1 MRKSLTIIAVILS
14 LIFPSVSMAAPTDFA
29 GGVNNEFHYQEI
41 VFITGKPIKFV
52 GEVKVSKKD
61 GSDTSSITY
70 KMDLIPHE
78 DDKKKFGDANLGN
91 AKYKK
96 SVTYDTEY
104 VNYSEIGQTTAKTK
118 VGKYSES
125 LQIGKYKYDLKDYQ
139 FFKSDTIDNRAAS
152 DFYSGDII
160 ARKHYIVSG
169 GASQGTVTVD
179 ISGTNS
185 GYENFWGVTETQ
197 SLDHTIIANM
207 PEEDNK
213 EEAEN
218 TNDEEKKEEEP
229 VMLGKWTGTVNAK
242 TSDSLTKKLQY
253 STNEAHHSSI
263 EGGYVK
269 VTNEESVSRYRYTLP
284 SESGTKNLNA
294 QKVAQLERLI
304 VPKFRDV
311 NGHWSE
317 SNIKKLYSLDV
328 FSGSE
333 NIFSPDTPM
342 NRLDFTKAVVKS
354 SDIRSSED
362 GQKKSKKQPK
372 EESTFIDLSV
382 NHADYP
388 YVKSGVEKG
397 IIAGTQDRYGNRTF
411 EPEKNLTRAQAITI
425 LIRALGFENR
435 APNPGYATSFADDK
449 RIPPWAKDSIYMAK
463 EINLIQGDSS
473 NRVNPDKVLSRA
485 EASKMI
491 VNFLEFLEHDLQK
504 DYRENIINFN

>member
-1 MRKSLTIIAVILS
+1 MRKSLIIVAVILS
-14 LIFPSVSMAAPTDFA
+14 LIVPNISMAAPTDFS
-29 GGVNNEFHYQEI
+29 GGVNNEFRYEEV

-52 GEVKVSKKD
+52 GEVKISQKD
-61 GSDTSSITY
+61 KGGKSSVTY
-70 KMDLIPHE
+70 SMDLKPHE
-78 DDKKKFGDANLGN
+78 DDKKKFGDKKLES

-125 LQIGKYKYDLKDYQ
+125 LQIDKYKYDLKDYQ

-152 DFYSGDII
+152 DFYSGDIT

-169 GASQGTVTVD
+169 GVSQGTVTVD
-179 ISGTNS
+179 IGGTNS

-197 SLDHTIIANM
+197 LLNHTISSNI
-207 PEEDNK
+207 PKEDK
-213 EEAEN
+213 KDESEN
-218 TNDEEKKEEEP
+218 TTDEDKKEEL
-229 VMLGKWTGTVNAK
+229 VILGKWIGTVNIKA
-242 TSDSLTKKLQY
+242 SDSLTKKLQY
-253 STNEAHHSSI
+253 STNDAHHSSI

-269 VTNEESVSRYRYTLP
+269 VTNEEAVSRYRYNLP
-284 SESGTKNLNA
+284 KESGTINLNA
-294 QKVAQLERLI
+294 QKVPQLDRLI

-311 NGHWSE
+311 NGHWAE

-333 NIFSPDTPM
+333 SVFSPDTPM
-342 NRLDFTKAVVKS
+342 NRLDFTKAIVKS
-354 SDIRSSED
+354 CDIRGTED
-362 GQKKSKKQPK
+362 GEKKSKKQSK
-372 EESTFIDLSV
+372 EESIFVDLSV

-388 YVKSGVEKG
+388 YIKNGVEKG
-397 IIAGTQDRYGNRTF
+397 IISGTQDRYGNRTF

-435 APNPGYATSFADDK
+435 APNPGYSTSFADDK
-449 RIPPWAKDSIYMAK
+449 RIPSWAKDSIYMAK
-463 EINLIQGDSS
+463 EMNLIQGDSS